1 MRSMYFERTETYRNN
16 GNGELLYI
24 NNLIFL
30 CITVG
35 ESCQFCSI
43 FMWHDESSEFIKSLD
58 DLSSP
63 PKFLV
68 ALELSGKIVKLP
80 CWIKQLSSLKKL
92 TLSITALRTDNLKQ
106 LSNLEALFS
115 LTFSFSFRAE
125 KQDPETL
132 TILAKNKLLPC
143 CGGEITVPDGGFKS
157 LKLLCFS
164 APLLPSLIFSEQ
176 AMPELERL
184 ELRFNILEG
193 LFGAENVAKLKEVH
207 LTLDDKA
214 GEGITTEIVSEME
227 SAMKRTGGK
236 TPQIILHQ

>member
-1 MRSMYFERTETYRNN
+1 MKALRILSGIEIAGGSADFHHLTELRKLAIYKLKATKNDPSFK
-16 GNGELLYI
+16 EL
-24 NNLIFL
+24 
-30 CITVG
+30 
-35 ESCQFCSI
+35 SSSI
-43 FMWHDESSEFIKSLD
+43 EYLGGYSLQTLVIDEESSEFIKSLD

-106 LSNLEALFS
+106 LSDLEALFS
-115 LTFSFSFRAE
+115 LTFSF
-125 KQDPETL
+125 
-132 TILAKNKLLPC
+132 
-143 CGGEITVPDGGFKS
+143 S

-164 APLLPSLIFSEQ
+164 APLLPSLIFSGQ

-193 LFGAENVAKLKEVH
+193 LFGAENLEKLKEVH